1 MQQPAPRAE
10 PLTEETISE
19 IREIFTL
26 FDKDCDSFVSVDELG
41 TMLRAM
47 GMNPTDA
54 EVDKLKKDID
64 PGNTNKFDQN
74 SFMTV
79 VAKRAKDT
87 ETFDD
92 LVEALTVIS
101 GEGDKAIGIRAERF
115 KYYMANRGEQI
126 PGADIDEILKDL
138 DIVHEEYINIEELA
152 KILMTK

>member
-1 MQQPAPRAE
+1 MQQPPPRSE

-26 FDKDCDSFVSVDELG
+26 FDKDCDGFVSVEELG
-41 TMLRAM
+41 TMMRAM
-47 GMNPTDA
+47 GANPSDA

-64 PGNTNKFDQN
+64 QGNTGKFDQN
-74 SFMTV
+74 SFMST
-79 VAKRAKDT
+79 VAKRPKDA
-87 ETFDD
+87 ETIDD
-92 LVEALTVIS
+92 LIEALTVIS

-126 PGADIDEILKDL
+126 AANEIDEILRDL

-152 KILMTK
+152 KVLMTK